1 MEMSAADTHIAK
13 SVTKSFNAAQS
24 GSIWK
29 MWMPVFITDVK
40 DNLRPCDSQKVKA
53 KYANAQRKML
63 SMWLTV
69 MTEPLNMKADYDDL
83 KELLQAQTVTLNSPD
98 LVAEGLTYARMNE
111 ILYGKCVQA
120 ASQYHPYMVNRIAVD
135 NGLA

>member
-1 MEMSAADTHIAK
+1 
-13 SVTKSFNAAQS
+13 
-24 GSIWK
+24 
-29 MWMPVFITDVK
+29 MPGFITDVK
-40 DNLRPCDSQKVKA
+40 GNLRPCDSQKVKA

-98 LVAEGLTYARMNE
+98 LVAEGLTYARINE
-111 ILYGKCVQA
+111 ILYDKCVQA
-120 ASQYHPYMVNRIAVD
+120 TSKYHPFMVNLLILALLKSNMHARSR
-135 NGLA
+135 NSTRWRTTPGRTEGLPRPQIRR